1 MGTGNNTV
9 LVIACCLLCAKARGK
24 AGVLEGNE
32 QRPEDIGG
40 ARRREGGGVFFA
52 LSCGWSLW
60 LIRIMVGLQIP
71 LGNKV
76 GLVGSGGSSRRCFC
90 TCCMACQTLLHS

>member
-60 LIRIMVGLQIP
+60 LIRIMVALQIP

-76 GLVGSGGSSRRCFC
+76 YWAQEEHQVLLLYGLSEPFIS
-90 TCCMACQTLLHS
+90 

>member
-9 LVIACCLLCAKARGK
+9 LVIACCLICAQARGK
-24 AGVLEGNE
+24 ADVLEGNG
-32 QRPEDIGG
+32 QRPDDIGG
-40 ARRREGGGVFFA
+40 ARGGAVFFG

-60 LIRIMVGLQIP
+60 LIRMLVALQIP

-76 GLVGSGGSSRRCFC
+76 YWAQEEHQVLLLYGLSDPFIS
-90 TCCMACQTLLHS
+90 